1 MYVRV
6 FSSLPTG
13 DQGEYTLSYNNKET
27 LCDILRAAVNGRWPR
42 RGTRAPP
49 TPRRVAP
56 SRYTRILHAALRSD
70 IKPLHP
76 GTSPTTVQRT
86 SKIYVGIALDA
97 MPYVLGPPDESD
109 LVVQRHLRLEE
120 IVDAT
125 DAPFRFL
132 LRWRRGGLLQLSGHV
147 TLRKRLV

>member
-1 MYVRV
+1 MRHPA
-6 FSSLPTG
+6 SC
-13 DQGEYTLSYNNKET
+13 GEREVAPPGHAG
-27 LCDILRAAVNGRWPR
+27 AARPRGRPSPS
-42 RGTRAPP
+42 RAPRAH
-49 TPRRVAP
+49 T
-56 SRYTRILHAALRSD
+56 LD
-70 IKPLHP
+70 KPLHP

>member
-1 MYVRV
+1 MRHPA
-6 FSSLPTG
+6 SC
-13 DQGEYTLSYNNKET
+13 GERE
-27 LCDILRAAVNGRWPR
+27 V
-42 RGTRAPP
+42 APP
-49 TPRRVAP
+49 GHAGAADAPAGRPVSLHAHTPRCID
-56 SRYTRILHAALRSD
+56 STST

-86 SKIYVGIALDA
+86 SKIYVGITLDA

>member
-1 MYVRV
+1 M
-6 FSSLPTG
+6 
-13 DQGEYTLSYNNKET
+13 SYNNKET

-42 RGTRAPP
+42 RGTRARHAPGVA
-49 TPRRVAP
+49 PRRLAHRP
-56 SRYTRILHAALRSD
+56 PRAHTLD
-70 IKPLHP
+70 KPLHP

>member
-1 MYVRV
+1 MRHPA
-6 FSSLPTG
+6 SC
-13 DQGEYTLSYNNKET
+13 GERE
-27 LCDILRAAVNGRWPR
+27 V
-42 RGTRAPP
+42 APP
-49 TPRRVAP
+49 GHAGAADAP
-56 SRYTRILHAALRSD
+56 AGRPVSLDTRPYHAALTPD
-70 IKPLHP
+70 KPLHP

-86 SKIYVGIALDA
+86 SKIYVGITLDA